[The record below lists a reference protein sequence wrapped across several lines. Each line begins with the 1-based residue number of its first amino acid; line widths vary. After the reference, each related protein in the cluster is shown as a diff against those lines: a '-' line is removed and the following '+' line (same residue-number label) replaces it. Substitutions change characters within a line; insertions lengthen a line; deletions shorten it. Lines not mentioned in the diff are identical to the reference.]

1 MLETLL
7 FVVVHSTGMRLLQ
20 AVARIGLRS
29 GDDPRLRQHKRI
41 LTLTAALKAC
51 ACPVWAIA
59 YAASGDVRSAAI
71 PLGYIACTVLS
82 LVHFAR
88 TKSFAGFRFRQALLI
103 FALPF
108 LMHASRGGF
117 VASSGVVLWALLAPL
132 TFVLFHGSRASIPWF
147 TAYALLVVAAGAVDP
162 LLSARALETPPAL
175 IACFFAMNIL
185 TVSAITYAAV
195 QYFARQLA
203 EEQEKLAELVAS
215 SAQAL
220 DDVARWS
227 SAASAQVAEA
237 IGAREIA
244 VWKAEEQ
251 EMVSITAT
259 TTEAPSAEAL
269 RGAALAKQSLSRAS
283 DVVVPA
289 VGLSGEIHGALV
301 VVGSGV
307 VWSDTTK
314 RLVDSFAHHLGSALE
329 LSRLRKELARAAE
342 RRKATLE
349 DMVSRGIDVLQI
361 CPSCHRCYDQSA
373 PQCSDD
379 GAALSM
385 PRPFPYR
392 IAGRYR
398 LTRVVAEGGMGR
410 VFQARDERLGRD
422 VALKAIRT
430 EHFNNDDVRARFAR
444 EARLVAR
451 IHHPS
456 VVEVYDS
463 GELED
468 GSLYIVM
475 EWLEGCNLAHAM
487 KHNGPGTPPQ
497 VALLLREGASALA
510 AAHAAGLVHRDV
522 KPENIHLV
530 PSTSPGGFRVKILD
544 FGIAKELSAD
554 VSATSTGV
562 FLGTPLYM
570 APEQATGRPVD
581 ARSDLYSFAAV
592 AYQALTGRRVTLGD
606 DISTVLSS
614 LSHAPPPPVS
624 SLLPGTP
631 PEVDDAFARAL
642 AVSPDGRPG
651 DIEAWV
657 SSFVDL
663 LDGLP
668 RRCRGWRV
676 AGVTHDEDD
685 FSRVETVRINEPG
698 AKLQSVAPRAS

>member
-1 MLETLL
+1 M
-7 FVVVHSTGMRLLQ
+7 GMRSLQ
-20 AVARIGLRS
+20 AIARLGLKP
-29 GDDPRLRQHKRI
+29 GDDPGLRQHKVI
-41 LTLTAALKAC
+41 LTVTAALKAG

-71 PLGYIACTVLS
+71 PLGYVVCTILS

-88 TKSFAGFRFRQALLI
+88 TKAFSGFRFRQALLI
-103 FALPF
+103 FVLPF

-132 TFVLFHGSRASIPWF
+132 TFLLFHGSRASIPWF
-147 TAYALLVVAAGAVDP
+147 TAYALLVVLAGAVDP
-162 LLSARALETPPAL
+162 LLAARAPPTPPAL

-185 TVSAITYAAV
+185 TVSAIAYAAV

-203 EEQEKLAELVAS
+203 EEQDKLAELVAS

-220 DDVARWS
+220 DDVATWS
-227 SAASAQVAEA
+227 SAAAAQVAQA
-237 IGAREIA
+237 IGAREVA

-251 EMVSITAT
+251 RMVSLTETA
-259 TTEAPSAEAL
+259 TEAPPAEAL
-269 RGAALAKQSLSRAS
+269 RSAALARRLLPRSS
-283 DVVVPA
+283 DVVVPV
-289 VGLSGEIHGALV
+289 VGLSGDVHGALV
-301 VVGSGV
+301 VVGSRAA
-307 VWSDTTK
+307 WSDTTR

-329 LSRLRKELARAAE
+329 LSRLRKELASAAE
-342 RRKATLE
+342 RRRATLE
-349 DMVSRGIDVLQI
+349 DMVGRGIDVLHM
-361 CPSCHRCYDQSA
+361 CPSCHRCYDQNA
-373 PQCSDD
+373 QQCSDD
-379 GAALSM
+379 GAPLSM

-410 VFQARDERLGRD
+410 VFQAHDERLGRK
-422 VALKAIRT
+422 VAIKAIRT
-430 EHFNNDDVRARFAR
+430 EHFHNDDVRARFER

-451 IHHPS
+451 IQHPS

-468 GSLYIVM
+468 GSRYIVM
-475 EWLEGCNLAHAM
+475 EWLDGCNLAHAM
-487 KHNGPGTPPQ
+487 RHNGPGTPPQ

-544 FGIAKELSAD
+544 FGIAKEMSVDAF
-554 VSATSTGV
+554 ATSTGM

-570 APEQATGRPVD
+570 APEQASGRPVD
-581 ARSDLYSFAAV
+581 ARCDIYSFASV
-592 AYQALTGRRVTLGD
+592 AYQALTGRRVAGGEES
-606 DISTVLSS
+606 STVLSS
-614 LSHAPPPPVS
+614 LSRAVPPPVS

-631 PEVDDAFARAL
+631 PEVDDAFATAL
-642 AVSPDGRPG
+642 ALSPAERP
-651 DIEAWV
+651 DSVEAWV
-657 SSFVDL
+657 SSFVDR

-668 RRCRGWRV
+668 RRCRGWRIS
-676 AGVTHDEDD
+676 GVTHDLDD
-685 FSRVETVRINEPG
+685 FGCVDTVRINEPA
-698 AKLQSVAPRAS
+698 AKLPSAAPRAS

>member
-1 MLETLL
+1 
-7 FVVVHSTGMRLLQ
+7 MRSLQ
-20 AVARIGLRS
+20 AIARLGLKP
-29 GDDPRLRQHKRI
+29 GDDPGLRQHKVI
-41 LTLTAALKAC
+41 LTVTAALKAG

-71 PLGYIACTVLS
+71 PLGYVVCTILS

-88 TKSFAGFRFRQALLI
+88 TKAFSGFRFRQALLI
-103 FALPF
+103 FVLPF

-132 TFVLFHGSRASIPWF
+132 TFLLFHGSRASIPWF
-147 TAYALLVVAAGAVDP
+147 TAYALLVVLAGAVDP
-162 LLSARALETPPAL
+162 LLAARAPPTPPAL

-185 TVSAITYAAV
+185 TVSAIAYAAV

-203 EEQEKLAELVAS
+203 EEQDKLAELVAS

-220 DDVARWS
+220 DDVATWS
-227 SAASAQVAEA
+227 SAAAAQVAQA
-237 IGAREIA
+237 IGAREVA

-251 EMVSITAT
+251 RMVSLTETA
-259 TTEAPSAEAL
+259 TEAPPAEAL
-269 RGAALAKQSLSRAS
+269 RSAALARRLLPRSS
-283 DVVVPA
+283 DVVVPV
-289 VGLSGEIHGALV
+289 VGLSGDVHGALV
-301 VVGSGV
+301 VVGSRAA
-307 VWSDTTK
+307 WSDTTR

-329 LSRLRKELARAAE
+329 LSRLRKELASAAE
-342 RRKATLE
+342 RRRATLE
-349 DMVSRGIDVLQI
+349 DMVGRGIDVLHM
-361 CPSCHRCYDQSA
+361 CPSCHRCYDQNA
-373 PQCSDD
+373 QQCSDD
-379 GAALSM
+379 GAPLSM

-410 VFQARDERLGRD
+410 VFQAHDERLGRK
-422 VALKAIRT
+422 VAIKAIRT
-430 EHFNNDDVRARFAR
+430 EHFHNDDVRARFER

-451 IHHPS
+451 IQHPS

-468 GSLYIVM
+468 GSRYIVM
-475 EWLEGCNLAHAM
+475 EWLDGCNLAHAM
-487 KHNGPGTPPQ
+487 RHNGPGTPPQ

-544 FGIAKELSAD
+544 FGIAKEMSVDAF
-554 VSATSTGV
+554 ATSTGM

-570 APEQATGRPVD
+570 APEQASGRPVD
-581 ARSDLYSFAAV
+581 ARCDIYSFASV
-592 AYQALTGRRVTLGD
+592 AYQALTGRRVAGGEES
-606 DISTVLSS
+606 STVLSS
-614 LSHAPPPPVS
+614 LSRAVPPPVS

-631 PEVDDAFARAL
+631 PEVDDAFATAL
-642 AVSPDGRPG
+642 ALSPAERP
-651 DIEAWV
+651 DSVEAWV
-657 SSFVDL
+657 SSFVDR

-668 RRCRGWRV
+668 RRCRGWRIS
-676 AGVTHDEDD
+676 GVTHDLDD
-685 FSRVETVRINEPG
+685 FGCVDTVRINEPA
-698 AKLQSVAPRAS
+698 AKLPSAAPRAS

>member
-1 MLETLL
+1 M
-7 FVVVHSTGMRLLQ
+7 FSQ
-20 AVARIGLRS
+20 AVARIGLQP
-29 GDDPRLRQHKRI
+29 GDDPRLRQQKRI

-59 YAASGDVRSAAI
+59 YAASGDIRSAAI
-71 PLGYIACTVLS
+71 PLGYTAATVLS

-88 TKSFAGFRFRQALLI
+88 TKEFAGFRFRQALLI

-132 TFVLFHGSRASIPWF
+132 TFLLFHGSRASVPWF
-147 TAYALLVVAAGAVDP
+147 AAYALLVMVAGAVDP
-162 LLSARALETPPAL
+162 LLSAGAPQTPEAL

-185 TVSAITYAAV
+185 TVSAIAYAAV

-227 SAASAQVAEA
+227 SAAAGQIAEA
-237 IGAREIA
+237 IGADEIA
-244 VWKAEEQ
+244 VWKAEAETL
-251 EMVSITAT
+251 VSLTAT

-269 RGAALAKQSLSRAS
+269 RGAALAGRPLSRAS
-283 DVVVPA
+283 DVVIPV
-289 VGLSGEIHGALV
+289 VGMSGDVHGALV
-301 VVGSGV
+301 VVGRRV
-307 VWSDTTK
+307 VWTDATR

-329 LSRLRKELARAAE
+329 LSRMRKELANAAE
-342 RRKATLE
+342 RRRATLE
-349 DMVSRGIDVLQI
+349 DMVSRGIDVLQV
-361 CPSCHRCYDQSA
+361 CPSCHRCYDQKA
-373 PQCSDD
+373 PRCGDD
-379 GAALSM
+379 GAALST

-398 LTRVVAEGGMGR
+398 LTQVVAEGGMGR
-410 VFQARDERLGRD
+410 VFRAQDERLGRD
-422 VALKAIRT
+422 VAIKAIRT

-475 EWLEGCNLAHAM
+475 EWLDGCNLAHAM

-522 KPENIHLV
+522 KPENIYLV
-530 PSTSPGGFRVKILD
+530 PCTSPGGFRVKILD
-544 FGIAKELSAD
+544 FGIAKEISTD
-554 VSATSTGV
+554 VSVTSTGI

-570 APEQATGRPVD
+570 APEQASGRPVD
-581 ARSDLYSFAAV
+581 ARSDIYSFAAV
-592 AYQALTGRRVTLGD
+592 AYQALTGRRVTVGD
-606 DISTVLSS
+606 DISAVLAS
-614 LSHAPPPPVS
+614 LSRGAPPPVS

-631 PEVDDAFARAL
+631 PEIDEAFARAL
-642 AVSPDGRPG
+642 ALSPDERPG

-657 SSFVDL
+657 SSFVDH
-663 LDGLP
+663 LDALP
-668 RRCRGWRV
+668 RRCPGWRI
-676 AGVTHDEDD
+676 AGVTHDLDD
-685 FSRVETVRINEPG
+685 FGYVETVRINEPG
-698 AKLQSVAPRAS
+698 AKLPSVAPRAS

>member
-1 MLETLL
+1 MK
-7 FVVVHSTGMRLLQ
+7 LLQ

-51 ACPVWAIA
+51 ACPAWGIA

-71 PLGYIACTVLS
+71 PLGYTACTVLS

-88 TKSFAGFRFRQALLI
+88 TKGFAGFRFRQALLI

-117 VASSGVVLWALLAPL
+117 VSSSGVVLWALLAPL
-132 TFVLFHGSRASIPWF
+132 TFLLFHGSRASIPWF
-147 TAYALLVVAAGAVDP
+147 AAYALLVIVAGAVDP
-162 LLSARALETPPAL
+162 LLSASAPETPEAL

-185 TVSAITYAAV
+185 TVSAIAYAAV

-227 SAASAQVAEA
+227 SAAATQIAEA
-237 IGAREIA
+237 IGALEVA
-244 VWKAEEQ
+244 VWKAEAER
-251 EMVSITAT
+251 MVSLTAT

-269 RGAALAKQSLSRAS
+269 RSAALAKRPLSRSA
-283 DVVVPA
+283 DVVIPVI
-289 VGLSGEIHGALV
+289 GMSGDVHGALV
-301 VVGSGV
+301 IVGSSV
-307 VWSDTTK
+307 AWTDTTR

-329 LSRLRKELARAAE
+329 LSRMRKELAGAAE

-373 PQCSDD
+373 PLCSYD

-410 VFQARDERLGRD
+410 VFRAQDERLGRD
-422 VALKAIRT
+422 VAIKAIRT
-430 EHFNNDDVRARFAR
+430 ELFNNDDVRVRFAR

-451 IHHPS
+451 IQHPS
-456 VVEVYDS
+456 VIEVYDS

-487 KHNGPGTPPQ
+487 RDNGPGTPPQ

-522 KPENIHLV
+522 KPENIYLV

-544 FGIAKELSAD
+544 FGIAKEISAD
-554 VSATSTGV
+554 VSATSTGI

-570 APEQATGRPVD
+570 APEQASGRPVD
-581 ARSDLYSFAAV
+581 ARSDIYSFAAV
-592 AYQALTGRRVTLGD
+592 AYQALTGRRVTVGD

-614 LSHAPPPPVS
+614 LSRVAPPPVS

-631 PEVDDAFARAL
+631 PAIDDAFARAL
-642 AVSPDGRPG
+642 ALSPDERPD

-657 SSFVDL
+657 SSFVDH
-663 LDGLP
+663 LDALP
-668 RRCRGWRV
+668 RRCRGWRA
-676 AGVTHDEDD
+676 AGVTHDLDD
-685 FSRVETVRINEPG
+685 FSRVDTVRINEPG

>member
-1 MLETLL
+1 MK
-7 FVVVHSTGMRLLQ
+7 LLQ

-29 GDDPRLRQHKRI
+29 GDDPRLRQHKKI

-71 PLGYIACTVLS
+71 PLGYTACTALS
-82 LVHFAR
+82 LAHFAR
-88 TKSFAGFRFRQALLI
+88 TKAFAGFRFRQALLI

-132 TFVLFHGSRASIPWF
+132 VFLLFHGSRASVPWF
-147 TAYALLVVAAGAVDP
+147 AAYALLVMVAGAVDP
-162 LLSARALETPPAL
+162 WLSAGAPQTPEAL

-185 TVSAITYAAV
+185 TVSAIAYAAV

-227 SAASAQVAEA
+227 SAAAAQVAEA
-237 IGAREIA
+237 IGAVEIA
-244 VWKAEEQ
+244 VWKAEAET
-251 EMVSITAT
+251 MVSLTAT
-259 TTEAPSAEAL
+259 TTEAPSSEAL
-269 RGAALAKQSLSRAS
+269 RGAALAKRSLSRSS
-283 DVVVPA
+283 DVVIPV
-289 VGLSGEIHGALV
+289 VGMSGEVHGALV
-301 VVGSGV
+301 VVGSRV
-307 VWSDTTK
+307 VWTDTTR

-329 LSRLRKELARAAE
+329 LSRLRKELASAAE

-349 DMVSRGIDVLQI
+349 EMVSRGIDVLQI
-361 CPSCHRCYDQSA
+361 CPSCHRCYDQNA
-373 PQCSDD
+373 PHCSND

-398 LTRVVAEGGMGR
+398 LTQVVAEGGMGR
-410 VFQARDERLGRD
+410 VFRAEDERLGRD
-422 VALKAIRT
+422 VAIKAIRT

-444 EARLVAR
+444 EARIVAR

-456 VVEVYDS
+456 VIEVYDS

-522 KPENIHLV
+522 KPENIYLV
-530 PSTSPGGFRVKILD
+530 PCTSPGGFRVKILD
-544 FGIAKELSAD
+544 FGIAKEIAAD
-554 VSATSTGV
+554 VSVTSTGI

-570 APEQATGRPVD
+570 SPEQASGRPVD
-581 ARSDLYSFAAV
+581 ARSDIYSFAAV
-592 AYQALTGRRVTLGD
+592 AYQALTGRRVTAGD
-606 DISTVLSS
+606 ELSTVLSS
-614 LSHAPPPPVS
+614 LSRAAPPPVS

-631 PEVDDAFARAL
+631 PELDEAFGRAL
-642 AVSPDGRPG
+642 ALSPDERPG
-651 DIEAWV
+651 DIETWV
-657 SSFVDL
+657 SSFVEH
-663 LDGLP
+663 LDALP
-668 RRCRGWRV
+668 RRCRGWRI
-676 AGVTHDEDD
+676 AGVTHDLDD

-698 AKLQSVAPRAS
+698 AKLPSVTPRAS